1 MFQKNKNK
9 SELSSQRKTP
19 PSVISSDINLLGN
32 IISDGLIDFDG
43 NIHGNIHCHTL
54 IIRAN
59 AKINGEV
66 KADFVQITGKVK
78 GAIEARNVV
87 LKQGSEVEG
96 TIMHEQV
103 TIEEGAIVDGKLK
116 KVKKATALLE
126 QHTDDSSST
135 TMESYSNKEVVIE
148 DEENARIMEHIRLI
162 AANE

>member
-9 SELSSQRKTP
+9 SESLSRKTP

-54 IIRAN
+54 IIRQN

-66 KADFVQITGKVK
+66 KADSIQVGGKVK
-78 GAIEARNVV
+78 GTIEARNVV
-87 LKQGSEVEG
+87 LQQGCEVEG
-96 TIMHEQV
+96 TVMHEQV
-103 TIEEGAIVDGKLK
+103 TIEEGAAVDGTLK
-116 KVKKATALLE
+116 KIKKATALLE
-126 QHTDDSSST
+126 QHAEDSSGAT
-135 TMESYSNKEVVIE
+135 LESHSDKEVVIE